1 MSMTQVSTAFEVY
14 QFMSEKNI
22 LIAFTGHFDHLVT
35 TSLLKNIKNK
45 LTALQSVTGIDKKV
59 YNILVESIENIS
71 KYSSLRN
78 HNHKIAML
86 LLCKSDDHFTV
97 ITGNHILNKD
107 IPALKDKLD
116 KISKLTSQELK
127 KMYRDQMLSKRTDE
141 NSAGLGIIDIAIKS
155 DNHIKYDFKPLTET
169 TSFYLFQTEINIQK

>member
-1 MSMTQVSTAFEVY
+1 MTQVSTAFEIY

-22 LIAFTGHFDHLVT
+22 LIAFTGYFDHLVT

-45 LTALQSVTGIDKKV
+45 LSVLQSATGIDKKV
-59 YNILVESIENIS
+59 YNVLVESIENIS
-71 KYSSLRN
+71 KYSSGRN
-78 HNHKIAML
+78 HNPNIAML
-86 LLCKSDDHFTV
+86 LLCKSDDHFTI

-107 IPALKDKLD
+107 IPALKEKLE
-116 KISKLTSQELK
+116 KVSKLNPTELK
-127 KMYRDQMLSKRTDE
+127 KMYREQLLSKRTHE

-155 DNHIKYDFKPLTET
+155 GNQIKFEFKPVTDL

>member
-1 MSMTQVSTAFEVY
+1 MNQVSTAFEVY

-45 LTALQSVTGIDKKV
+45 LTALQSVTGIDKRV

-71 KYSSLRN
+71 KYASKRSHN
-78 HNHKIAML
+78 HNIAML

-97 ITGNHILNKD
+97 ITGNHILNND
-107 IPALKDKLD
+107 VPALKEKLD
-116 KISKLTSQELK
+116 KVSKLNNLELK
-127 KMYRDQMLSKRTDE
+127 KMYREQLISKRTDE

-155 DNHIKYDFKPLTET
+155 DNQIKYDFKPLTEQ
-169 TSFYLFQTEINIQK
+169 TSFYLFQTEIKIKK

>member
-1 MSMTQVSTAFEVY
+1 MTQVSTAFEVY

-45 LTALQSVTGIDKKV
+45 LSNLQSVTGIDKRV

-71 KYSSLRN
+71 KYSSRTSQGQN
-78 HNHKIAML
+78 IAML

-97 ITGNHILNKD
+97 ITGNHVLNKD
-107 IPALKDKLD
+107 VPALKERLE
-116 KISKLTSQELK
+116 KISKLNPTELK
-127 KMYRDQMLSKRTDE
+127 KLYREQMLSTRVDD
-141 NSAGLGIIDIAIKS
+141 NSAGLGIIDIALKS
-155 DNHIKYDFKPLTET
+155 GNKIKYDFKPMTDL
-169 TSFYLFQTEINIQK
+169 TSFYLFQTEIKIQK